1 VTPAI
6 LHLDDAAGLDAP
18 AVLAIARG
26 ELVPELGDQLIRR
39 LDARRAQLLGALAAA
54 GPVYGVTTGMGA
66 LSQRSLGELAQSRHS
81 EALLTARAVGGPPW
95 LSPAETRAVLAVR
108 LRTFLNGDAA
118 VGSALCGAL
127 ASSIASGVLPA
138 VPRRSTGAAG
148 EIIGLAHLGAALTG
162 AGEVLCGPSTPPA
175 GTPPAG
181 TPSASTPPAS
191 TGPAG
196 PALAAAGLDPLR
208 LGPKEGVAL
217 IEGVPMTTA
226 LAVLAGADARTILRH
241 ALTVVAAEFAV
252 TGAARDCLDARLTR
266 GDDTLAATT
275 ALLRGLAGPVARP
288 RALQPPV
295 SFRVSAQV
303 LAHLARTIEALEGA
317 VVRAL
322 TGVTDSPAF
331 LGTQFVGSAG
341 FYGYD
346 LSVHLHALTVALIG
360 STELSATRLHRL
372 LDPAITGLPAQLSAE
387 PGPQTGLPP
396 VHKRA
401 AGVAHELRRQAIP
414 SIIGPVET
422 SGGQEDAQAF
432 SLEAAQSCRIALDGA
447 IEVLACEFLAVHQ
460 ARCLGATLPGGAAQL
475 AAALDVLTA
484 GLTTSPADRPFGRD
498 IETLRDRLAE
508 SRPPD
513 VGPSFS

>member
-1 VTPAI
+1 MTAT

-39 LDARRAQLLGALAAA
+39 LDARRAELLGALAAG

-66 LSQRSLGELAQSRHS
+66 LSQRSLSEIAQPRHQ
-81 EALLTARAVGGPPW
+81 EALMTARAVGGPPW

-118 VGSALCGAL
+118 VGSALCRRL
-127 ASSIASGVLPA
+127 AESIAYGMLPA
-138 VPRRSTGAAG
+138 VPRRSTGVAG
-148 EIIGLAHLGAALTG
+148 EITGLAHLGAALTG
-162 AGEVLCGPSTPPA
+162 TGEVLSGR
-175 GTPPAG
+175 GVL
-181 TPSASTPPAS
+181 PAS
-191 TGPAG
+191 
-196 PALAAAGLDPLR
+196 PALAAAGLNPLR
-208 LGPKEGVAL
+208 LGPKEGIAL
-217 IEGVPMTTA
+217 IEGIPMTTA
-226 LAVLAGADARTILRH
+226 LAVLAGADARTVLQH

-252 TGAARDCLDARLTR
+252 TGAARDVLDARLIR

-275 ALLRGLAGPVARP
+275 ALLRGLAGTVTRP

-295 SFRVSAQV
+295 SFRASAQV
-303 LAHLARTIEALEGA
+303 LAHLARTIDALDSA

-322 TGVTDSPAF
+322 TEVTDSPAF

-346 LSVHLHALTVALIG
+346 LSTHLHALTVALIG
-360 STELSATRLHRL
+360 ATELSTTRLHRL
-372 LDPAITGLPAQLSAE
+372 MDPAISGLPAQLAAE
-387 PGPQTGLPP
+387 PGPQTGFPP

-401 AGVAHELRRQAIP
+401 VGVAHELRRQAIP

-447 IEVLACEFLAVHQ
+447 IEVLACELLAVHQ
-460 ARCLGATLPGGAAQL
+460 ARCLGGTLPDDAAQL
-475 AAALDVLTA
+475 GTALDALTA
-484 GLTTSPADRPFGRD
+484 GLTTTTADRPFGRD
-498 IETLRDRLAE
+498 IETLRDRLIHRRHPGALTARSG
-508 SRPPD
+508 SRPGDPH
-513 VGPSFS
+513 VLSA